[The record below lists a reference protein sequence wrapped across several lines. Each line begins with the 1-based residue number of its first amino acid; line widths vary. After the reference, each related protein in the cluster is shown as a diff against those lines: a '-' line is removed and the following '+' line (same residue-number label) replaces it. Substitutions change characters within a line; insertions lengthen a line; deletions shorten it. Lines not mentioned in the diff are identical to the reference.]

1 MIFPII
7 IHVLLEVFET
17 IPEDLKNASLSVG
30 ATKWQ
35 TVKLVIL
42 RKAAP
47 GVISAIVLG
56 LSRAF
61 GETLA
66 VLMVVGNVIMI
77 PISPLDPGYPITALI
92 ANNYGEMMSI
102 PLYDSALMLASLI
115 LFVIVLVFNFIS
127 RRILKTLKE
136 KLHKTMNINKVEEGI
151 FKVLMKTST
160 LLVLVSLFL
169 IIYSILQKGLPSLS
183 WAMITQTPKG
193 GFFLGKGGGI
203 LNAIV
208 GSLYLAG
215 GSTILGLFI
224 SLPVALYLNVY
235 RTKTSQFA
243 DFTRLCL
250 DVLWGIPSI
259 VYGAFGFA
267 IMLLIGLKA
276 SLLAGI
282 ITLTLMVIPIMVR
295 AMDEVIMTVP
305 KA

>member
-1 MIFPII
+1 
-7 IHVLLEVFET
+7 
-17 IPEDLKNASLSVG
+17 
-30 ATKWQ
+30 
-35 TVKLVIL
+35 
-42 RKAAP
+42 
-47 GVISAIVLG
+47 
-56 LSRAF
+56 
-61 GETLA
+61 
-66 VLMVVGNVIMI
+66 
-77 PISPLDPGYPITALI
+77 
-92 ANNYGEMMSI
+92 
-102 PLYDSALMLASLI
+102 
-115 LFVIVLVFNFIS
+115 
-127 RRILKTLKE
+127 
-136 KLHKTMNINKVEEGI
+136 MNINKVEEGI

-305 KA
+305 KGLIDASYSLGATKIETSIKVVSKQVLPGILTAVLISFGRSIGDAASVLFTSGFTDRIPTSLMQPAANLPLAIFFQLSTPIPEVQDRAYASALVLTVIILLISILSRIATKKFTKHKSLV